1 MKRVVDVSLGIV
13 LATAALPVILATA
26 VASAVMFRAW
36 PFFVQHRVGRDG
48 ETFRFVK
55 LRTLPPDAPR
65 YADKYTVGRLQLPG
79 FASAL
84 RRRKIDELP
93 QLLLV
98 PLGRMSLVGPRPEM
112 PSLHAILETRFA
124 AARTH
129 VRPGCTGLWQIS
141 DRCHLL
147 IGEAPEFDEFYLRHH
162 CVRLDVW
169 ILVRTIGVLLGARQI
184 TLADVPTWAVRTRSG
199 RPASDTATVTTF
211 EAAEP

>member
-13 LATAALPVILATA
+13 LATVALPVILVTA

-65 YADKYTVGRLQLPG
+65 YADKYTVGRLQLPRLATA
-79 FASAL
+79 F
-84 RRRKIDELP
+84 RRYKVDELP

-112 PSLHAILETRFA
+112 PSLHPILETRFA
-124 AARTH
+124 TARTH

-147 IGEAPEFDEFYLRHH
+147 IGESPEFDEFYLRYH
-162 CVRLDVW
+162 CLRLDVW

-184 TLADVPTWAVRTRSG
+184 TLADVPTWAVRTWSG
-199 RPASDTATVTTF
+199 RPASDTATVTAV